1 MCGNIREN
9 FLEEVGLELGKM
21 GWEEGKSRRDD
32 PEERRSG
39 CFCSLGQQRAGGE
52 E

>member
-21 GWEEGKSRRDD
+21 GWEEEKSRHDD
-32 PEERRSG
+32 AEDRRG
-39 CFCSLGQQRAGGE
+39 ECFCSLGQQSVRGE

>member
-21 GWEEGKSRRDD
+21 GWEEGKSRHDGAED
-32 PEERRSG
+32 RRSG
-39 CFCSLGQQRAGGE
+39 CVRSLGQQRIGGE